1 MRCPLEKRLTLL
13 GGEYIGEITFIVDDM
28 VCRYCKDMVA
38 RLVTSIKGVSR
49 VSINISDR
57 TVNVSYDSRI
67 TDAYVIRMT
76 LHKAGYKI
84 IMEPGK
90 VL

>member
-1 MRCPLEKRLTLL
+1 VKRLLEKQLVV

-38 RLVTSIKGVSR
+38 RLITSIKGVSR
-49 VSINISDR
+49 VNINISDK
-57 TVNVSYDSRI
+57 TVKVSYDSRI
-67 TDAYVIRMT
+67 TDAHVIRMT
-76 LHKAGYKI
+76 LLKAGYNI

>member
-1 MRCPLEKRLTLL
+1 
-13 GGEYIGEITFIVDDM
+13 M

-38 RLVTSIKGVSR
+38 RLVTSIKGVSQ

-67 TDAYVIRMT
+67 TDAHVIRMT
-76 LHKAGYKI
+76 LNKAGYKI
-84 IMEPGK
+84 IMELGQI
-90 VL
+90 L

>member
-1 MRCPLEKRLTLL
+1 MRRLFEKQLTLP
-13 GGEYIGEITFIVDDM
+13 GVKHIGEITFIVDDM

-38 RLVTSIKGVSR
+38 KLITSIKGVSR

-67 TDAYVIRMT
+67 TDAHVIRMT

-84 IMEPGK
+84 IMEPGQ